1 MYKIV
6 LLALLVGVCAATG
19 DLREQFEAFV
29 SQHSKQYKDAVE
41 KEYRFKV
48 FQGNLQKAALL
59 SGEEVSAVYGV
70 TKFADMT
77 EEEFN
82 QYPCGGELKNKLPNK
97 EVEILMEMY
106 QASSLAVPDSFDWTT
121 QGAVTPVKDQGQCGS
136 CWAFSTIANLEAAW
150 YLAGNPLISLSESEL
165 VDCSTTDLGCSGG
178 WPFWALS
185 DMMKSPYNGHIATES
200 SYPYVAKNAKCNFK
214 TATIGALFTNYTNY
228 CNEQTKPCTEEQMQD
243 LLMKKGPLA
252 VCLNADPMQLY
263 ASGVSNPK
271 SCDPKAIDHCV
282 TLVGWGVD
290 DVSGLQYWK
299 IKNSWGTSWGEKGYY
314 RLIRGTKDKDGAC
327 GINRAITAVT
337 I

>member
-1 MYKIV
+1 LFV
-6 LLALLVGVCAATG
+6 LFVVVCVATD
-19 DLREQFEAFV
+19 DLRGQFEAFV
-29 SQHSKQYKDAVE
+29 SQHNKQYKDAAE
-41 KEYRFKV
+41 KERRFEV
-48 FQGNLQKAALL
+48 FQTNVQKAALL
-59 SGEEVSAVYGV
+59 NGEELSALYGV

-77 EEEFN
+77 EEEFK

-97 EVEILMEMY
+97 GVYVLMDTH
-106 QASSLAVPDSFDWTT
+106 QDSPSTVAAPPDSFDWTA

-136 CWAFSTIANLEAAW
+136 CWAFSTIANLEGAW
-150 YLAGNPLISLSESEL
+150 FLAGNPLISLSESEL

-185 DMMKSPYNGHIATES
+185 DIMKSPYNGHIATEQ
-200 SYPYVAKNAKCNFK
+200 SYPYVAKNAVCTFK
-214 TATIGALFTNYTNY
+214 TATIGARFSNYTNY
-228 CNEQTKPCTEEQMQD
+228 CNEQTAPCTEAQMQD

-271 SCDPKAIDHCV
+271 TCDPNAIDHCV

-290 DVSGLQYWK
+290 AATGTKYWK
-299 IKNSWGTSWGEKGYY
+299 IKNSWGTSWGEQGYY
-314 RLIRGTKDKDGAC
+314 RLIRGTTNKNGVC
-327 GINRAITAVT
+327 GINRAVTAAT